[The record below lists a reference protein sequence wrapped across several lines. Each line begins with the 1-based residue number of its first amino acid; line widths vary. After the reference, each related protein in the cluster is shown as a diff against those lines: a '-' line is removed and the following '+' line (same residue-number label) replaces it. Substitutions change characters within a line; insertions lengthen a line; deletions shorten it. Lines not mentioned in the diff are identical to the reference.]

1 MDYISTK
8 ATLDNGNI
16 ITVYNTNTT
25 APRLVSTIALAGL
38 PEVRTSRSGRLEYRF
53 SDPTTGWFTAIGEQ
67 DTDYLDNITV
77 QPDGMY
83 SIVVTPFKSYS
94 VAQARNAPKAFPRQ

>member
-8 ATLDNGNI
+8 ATLDNGNV
-16 ITVYNTNTT
+16 ITVYNMDIK

-38 PEVRTSRSGRLEYRF
+38 PEVRTSRNGRLEYRF
-53 SDPTTGWFTAIGEQ
+53 SDPVTGWFTAIGEA
-67 DTDYLDNITV
+67 DADYLDNVTV

-94 VAQARNAPKAFPRQ
+94 VAQVRNAPKAFPRQ